1 MLWPRSLSK
10 KIKGKAPLA
19 PLTSFKTGGAAEF
32 LFEAG
37 NLDDLKLILRFAAGK
52 GLPVFILGAGSNI
65 LVEDSGVR
73 GLVVKLSGG
82 FFRHLYK
89 DGVCLYAGAGLALA
103 RVVSCAKESS
113 LAGMEFLAG
122 LPGTVGGALAG
133 NAGAWG
139 GSIADVVEE
148 VCVLGLNGKPGIL
161 GRNELKFSY
170 RRSNLNGLV
179 IVSARF
185 RLKKGVKRVIAAK
198 MKEYLFRRKETQGDS
213 LPSAG
218 CVFRNPDGLS
228 AGRLIDA
235 CGLKG
240 ACRGKAVIS
249 RSHAN
254 FILNKGGASAGD
266 ISALMNLMRNKVRE
280 KFKVNL
286 ESEVKIWK

>member
-1 MLWPRSLSK
+1 MLWPRSFSK
-10 KIKGKAPLA
+10 KIKSRVSLA
-19 PLTSFKTGGAAEF
+19 PLTSLKVGGAADF
-32 LFEAG
+32 FFEAG
-37 NLDDLKLILRFAAGK
+37 TLDELKGILEFAAGK
-52 GLPVFILGAGSNI
+52 RLPVFILGKGSNI
-65 LVEDSGVR
+65 LVGDSGVK
-73 GLVVKLSGG
+73 GLVVKLNGG

-89 DGVCLYAGAGLALA
+89 DGACLGAGAGLALA
-103 RVVSCAKESS
+103 RVVSYAKENS
-113 LAGMEFLAG
+113 LSGMEFLAG

-148 VCVLGLNGKPGIL
+148 VCVLDFHGKPGIFS
-161 GRNELKFSY
+161 RNELEFSY
-170 RRSNLNGLV
+170 RRSNLSGLV

-185 RLKKGVKRVIAAK
+185 RLKKGGKRVIAAK
-198 MKEYLFRRKETQGDS
+198 IKEYLSRRKETQGDS

-218 CVFRNPDGLS
+218 CVFRNPQGLS

-240 ACRGKAVIS
+240 VSRGQAVIS

-254 FILNKGGASAGD
+254 FILNKGGASAVD
-266 ISALMNLMRNKVRE
+266 ISALMKLMRDKVRE

-286 ESEVKIWK
+286 EHEVKIWK